1 MTRGIE
7 RRCRFQREGHIDS
20 LDVEFEVVTSYLP
33 YSVSSILL
41 SY

>member
-1 MTRGIE
+1 MTRAIE
-7 RRCRFQREGHIDS
+7 RRYRGQREGAQS
-20 LDVEFEVVTSYLP
+20 VLDVEFEVVTSYLP